1 MNYTNKFYDV
11 IIMVNIPELKR
22 GIANDMTE
30 AIGNTPLVRL
40 NRLTEGLEA
49 DVLVKVESFN
59 PVSSIK
65 DRIAVNLIETAE
77 KDGLLKED
85 SVIIEPT
92 SGNTGIGLSFVA
104 AAKGYKLI
112 LTMPETM
119 SIERRKLLAVFGA
132 EIVLTPGSEGMGG
145 AIAKAKELAES
156 TPNSFMPQQFENK
169 ANSEIHRLTT
179 GPEIYRDT
187 DGEVDIVVSAAG
199 TGGTVTGIAQYIKPL
214 KPEFKAVAVEPATSQ
229 TLGKGEKGPHKIQG
243 IGPGFVPDVLD
254 LDLIDEVIP
263 VKDEDAGN
271 TLLRLAREEG
281 IFTGISSGAATWAG
295 LELAKRPENKGKTI
309 VVILPDTGERYLSTE
324 WVFGDLF

>member
-1 MNYTNKFYDV
+1 
-11 IIMVNIPELKR
+11 MVNIPELKR

-40 NRLTEGLEA
+40 NRLTEGLAA

-77 KDGLLKED
+77 KEGLLKED

-145 AIAKAKELAES
+145 AIAKAKELVEN

-243 IGPGFVPDVLD
+243 IGPGFVPEVLD

-295 LELAKRPENKGKTI
+295 IELAKRPENKGKTI

-324 WVFGDLF
+324 WIFGDLF

>member
-1 MNYTNKFYDV
+1 
-11 IIMVNIPELKR
+11 MVNIPELKR

-77 KDGLLKED
+77 KEGLLKED

-145 AIAKAKELAES
+145 AIAKAKELVEN

-187 DGEVDIVVSAAG
+187 DVEVDIVVSAAG

-243 IGPGFVPDVLD
+243 IGPGFVPEVLD
-254 LDLIDEVIP
+254 MDLIDEVIP

-295 LELAKRPENKGKTI
+295 IELAKRPENKGKTI
-309 VVILPDTGERYLSTE
+309 VVIVPDTGERYLSTE
-324 WVFGDLF
+324 WIFGDLF

>member
-1 MNYTNKFYDV
+1 
-11 IIMVNIPELKR
+11 MVNIPELKR

-40 NRLTEGLEA
+40 NRLTEGLNA

-77 KDGLLKED
+77 KEGLLKED

-145 AIAKAKELAES
+145 AIAKAKELVEN
-156 TPNSFMPQQFENK
+156 TLNSFMPQQFENK

-187 DGEVDIVVSAAG
+187 DGKVDIVVSAAG
-199 TGGTVTGIAQYIKPL
+199 TGGTVTGIAQYIKEL

-243 IGPGFVPDVLD
+243 IGPGFVPEVLD
-254 LDLIDEVIP
+254 VDLIDEVIP
-263 VKDEDAGN
+263 VKDEDAGA

-295 LELAKRPENKGKTI
+295 LELAKRPENEGKTI

-324 WVFGDLF
+324 WIFGDLF

>member
-1 MNYTNKFYDV
+1 
-11 IIMVNIPELKR
+11 MVNIPELKR

-77 KDGLLKED
+77 KEGLLKED

-145 AIAKAKELAES
+145 AIAKAKELVEN

-179 GPEIYRDT
+179 GPELYRDT
-187 DGEVDIVVSAAG
+187 DGKVDIVVSAAG
-199 TGGTVTGIAQYIKPL
+199 TGGTVTGIAQYIKEL

-243 IGPGFVPDVLD
+243 IGPGFVPEVLD
-254 LDLIDEVIP
+254 LDLVDEVIP
-263 VKDEDAGN
+263 VKDEDAGA

-295 LELAKRPENKGKTI
+295 IELAKRPENKGKTI

-324 WVFGDLF
+324 WIFGDLF